1 MPGERTQHAT
11 RSHTPCGRHRQSCG
25 RASALSPGKPREAAG
40 SGPGKIGRAGRVLKK
55 ELETT
60 RRASSVRSCVA
71 SLACAHQRPTHEPNQ
86 RSPKKQ
92 RSRTHILGRTGWL
105 CTSASSLHVIPPF
118 LVIAAQPRSGPFRVE
133 LNNKVTQALRGQHAR
148 GKNAA
153 RHAVAHPM
161 RASPAILR
169 ARVRSLPIPHC
180 VPAWVGGAAQQRQWR
195 EKPQSDIKII
205 ITPALILMLMQP
217 RGKRRGT
224 SEKVQL
230 AEMRGYGLRSRLDRF
245 PVRRMPNARNRP
257 GQTQDERTTGGG
269 GGRRATGAREQTGQR
284 TCQRLAGVLQVGF
297 STAVQGL
304 AHAGCLFDEE
314 VALCVPLHGLEGRP
328 SAPSSDRFEVQ
339 PGARV
344 GRRSQMT
351 DCEEGRGR

>member
-1 MPGERTQHAT
+1 MLSSLHVIPPFLVIAAQPRSGPFRVELENKVTQGLRGQHA
-11 RSHTPCGRHRQSCG
+11 RGKNAARHAVAHPM
-25 RASALSPGKPREAAG
+25 RASPAILRARARALSPGKPREAAG

-133 LNNKVTQALRGQHAR
+133 LENKVTQGLRGQHAR

-169 ARVRSLPIPHC
+169 ARARSLPIPHC
-180 VPAWVGGAAQQRQWR
+180 VPAWAGGAAQQRQWR
-195 EKPQSDIKII
+195 EKPQSEI
-205 ITPALILMLMQP
+205 
-217 RGKRRGT
+217 
-224 SEKVQL
+224 
-230 AEMRGYGLRSRLDRF
+230 
-245 PVRRMPNARNRP
+245 
-257 GQTQDERTTGGG
+257 
-269 GGRRATGAREQTGQR
+269 
-284 TCQRLAGVLQVGF
+284 
-297 STAVQGL
+297 
-304 AHAGCLFDEE
+304 
-314 VALCVPLHGLEGRP
+314 
-328 SAPSSDRFEVQ
+328 
-339 PGARV
+339 
-344 GRRSQMT
+344 
-351 DCEEGRGR
+351 

>member
-1 MPGERTQHAT
+1 
-11 RSHTPCGRHRQSCG
+11 
-25 RASALSPGKPREAAG
+25 
-40 SGPGKIGRAGRVLKK
+40 
-55 ELETT
+55 
-60 RRASSVRSCVA
+60 
-71 SLACAHQRPTHEPNQ
+71 
-86 RSPKKQ
+86 
-92 RSRTHILGRTGWL
+92 
-105 CTSASSLHVIPPF
+105 
-118 LVIAAQPRSGPFRVE
+118 
-133 LNNKVTQALRGQHAR
+133 
-148 GKNAA
+148 
-153 RHAVAHPM
+153 
-161 RASPAILR
+161 
-169 ARVRSLPIPHC
+169 
-180 VPAWVGGAAQQRQWR
+180 
-195 EKPQSDIKII
+195 
-205 ITPALILMLMQP
+205 
-217 RGKRRGT
+217 
-224 SEKVQL
+224 
-230 AEMRGYGLRSRLDRF
+230 
-245 PVRRMPNARNRP
+245 MPNARNRP